1 MTEEDSDLIR
11 NGFIRQRRNL
21 IVISLVLLFA
31 ETSELSINKLNVFGN
46 ELLIRSPFIV
56 TVALWITYFYW
67 LWRYYVYFHDLGD
80 KGFGNKFG
88 TRLSV
93 LVDQW
98 SKKKFDM
105 DSTWRQGIVK
115 EARDQL
121 TKAQAGNTNLQNVLN
136 SPHDWRLT
144 DAGPTGKRIFR
155 EISVQARLGL
165 FVMRNGNQLME
176 HQAYWRFVVDGLDA
190 IVLNTRASLY
200 VLAHTRI
207 LSEYFLPYLIAS
219 APLLYDIYR
228 MFAR

>member
-1 MTEEDSDLIR
+1 MAEEDSDSIR

-46 ELLIRSPFIV
+46 ELLIRNPVIV
-56 TVALWITYFYW
+56 TAALWIAYIYW

-80 KGFGNKFG
+80 KGFGNKLR
-88 TRLSV
+88 TRLSG

-105 DSTWRQGIVK
+105 DSTWRQEIVK

-144 DAGPTGKRIFR
+144 DAGPIGKRIFR
-155 EISVQARLGL
+155 EIPVQARLGL
-165 FVMRNGNQLME
+165 FVTRNGNQSIE
-176 HQAYWRFVVDGLDA
+176 HQTYWQFVIDGLDA
-190 IVLNTRASLY
+190 IVLITRAGLY
-200 VLAHTRI
+200 VLARTRI

-219 APLLYDIYR
+219 TPLLYDIYR
-228 MFAR
+228 VFAR